1 MSHLK
6 KELENELKR
15 EVENCFNELKLNL
28 ENEGFS
34 VNAVYNNFEINL
46 EPKKI
51 IVEINANLRI
61 EKYKEI
67 SEQKNFKIIVADNLY
82 DNAIV
87 VQEIVSQESR
97 FCNFDI
103 LGFMLLYPEF
113 NIDKIR
119 TSDLITIYSVEKKE
133 SGEKFR
139 FAVRSC
145 VIPPGF

>member
-87 VQEIVSQESR
+87 VQEIV
-97 FCNFDI
+97 
-103 LGFMLLYPEF
+103 
-113 NIDKIR
+113 
-119 TSDLITIYSVEKKE
+119 
-133 SGEKFR
+133 
-139 FAVRSC
+139 
-145 VIPPGF
+145 